1 MVGENWTGPEDKIA
15 VLGETSRRRKAM
27 AEPRKHYSTALKAKV
42 VLEAIKGQKTAND

>member
-1 MVGENWTGPEDKIA
+1 MVGENWTGPEDKIAA

-42 VLEAIKGQKTAND
+42 EVDFPSF